1 MADISS
7 IKINSNTYSLK
18 SKYQTINFTY
28 VNGFTKSDGEHD
40 FVGRIGD
47 LFLVS
52 LNFYVPTISTPQWYT
67 VAEISESD
75 ALGLNASIFRSLA
88 YKASENGGWW
98 RDILIDPET
107 HSIKAYLSPADSST
121 SITVQG
127 FSNYAYYS

>member
-28 VNGFTKSDGEHD
+28 VNGFTKADGEHD

-52 LNFYVPTISTPQWYT
+52 LNFYVPTISDTKWYS
-67 VAEISESD
+67 VAKIPESD
-75 ALGLNASIFRSLA
+75 AIGLSPSIFRSPA
-88 YKASENGGWW
+88 YTASETGRWW
-98 RDILIDPET
+98 RDILIDPVSYT
-107 HSIKAYLSPADSST
+107 IKIFLSKIDSNT
-121 SITVQG
+121 RITIQG
-127 FSNYAYYS
+127 FSKYTY